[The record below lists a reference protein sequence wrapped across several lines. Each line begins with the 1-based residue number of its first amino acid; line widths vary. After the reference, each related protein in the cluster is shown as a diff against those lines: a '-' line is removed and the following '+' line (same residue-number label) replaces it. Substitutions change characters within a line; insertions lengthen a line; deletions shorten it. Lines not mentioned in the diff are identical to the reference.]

1 MNSYYR
7 DKNEFKYVCNQ
18 NKTKAIDYMKQ
29 LKLLENL
36 KINSCFSFPLYLRI
50 LLCYITY
57 KLIFI
62 LKFNLE
68 ERFKHKV

>member
-1 MNSYYR
+1 MNS
-7 DKNEFKYVCNQ
+7 NMYVIK

-62 LKFNLE
+62 LKFIHVK